1 MRTSYLATIAAAC
14 LIASAEA
21 IKINEDVPSAIMDT
35 ATDGLQQEADCKAAE
50 NDAVRLAQEE
60 AEALDAKRSA
70 K

>member
-1 MRTSYLATIAAAC
+1 
-14 LIASAEA
+14 
-21 IKINEDVPSAIMDT
+21 MDT
-35 ATDGLQQEADCKAAE
+35 ATDGLQQEADRKAAE